1 MAVMVIGGISLRPP
15 EKKISFETSRSVARF
30 DIPGYKPIYQD
41 MGQGECTCSFNGIID
56 GFGAY
61 SKALALEKL
70 KDKGEPVIFI
80 AGPVTTKVVLES
92 FKYEWYR
99 DDVVRYEISLIRTE
113 DSATSLTY
121 TVSSLV
127 KNRKAI
133 SNALSGGLAS
143 GLAAVAT
150 VTVPFVQG
158 EDLRSLAQGVSGNV
172 DDWQYIASLNNL
184 DSAIVPDEVKSLLM
198 PASIDAMQDLKAV
211 VDTVNGG
218 VPSL

>member
-1 MAVMVIGGISLRPP
+1 MVIGGIALRPP

-56 GFGAY
+56 GLGAY
-61 SKALALEKL
+61 AKALALEKL
-70 KDKGEPVIFI
+70 KDKGEPVTFI
-80 AGPVTTKVVLES
+80 AGPVTTKVVLEN

-113 DSATSLTY
+113 DSSTSLTY

-133 SNALSGGLAS
+133 SNALSGGFAS

-158 EDLRSLAQGVSGNV
+158 EDLRSLSQGVSGNV

>member
-1 MAVMVIGGISLRPP
+1 MAVMVIGGIALRPP

-56 GFGAY
+56 GLGAY
-61 SKALALEKL
+61 AKALALEKL
-70 KDKGEPVIFI
+70 KDKGEPVTFI
-80 AGPVTTKVVLES
+80 AGPVTTKVVLEN

-113 DSATSLTY
+113 DSSTSLTY

-133 SNALSGGLAS
+133 SNALSGGFAS

>member
-30 DIPGYKPIYQD
+30 VIPGYKPIYQD

-61 SKALALEKL
+61 SKALALERL

-143 GLAAVAT
+143 GFAAVA
-150 VTVPFVQG
+150 VPFVQG
-158 EDLRSLAQGVSGNV
+158 KDLRSLAQGVSGNV
-172 DDWQYIASLNNL
+172 DDWQYIAALNNL

-211 VDTVNGG
+211 VDTMNGG

>member
-70 KDKGEPVIFI
+70 KDKGEPVTFI
-80 AGPVTTKVVLES
+80 AGPATAKVILEA

-113 DSATSLTY
+113 DSSTSLTY

-133 SNALSGGLAS
+133 SNALSGGLAG

-150 VTVPFVQG
+150 VAVPFVQG

-172 DDWQYIASLNNL
+172 DDWQYIAALNNL

>member
-1 MAVMVIGGISLRPP
+1 MAVMVIGGIALRPP

-56 GFGAY
+56 GLGAY
-61 SKALALEKL
+61 AKALALEKL
-70 KDKGEPVIFI
+70 KDKGEPVTFI
-80 AGPVTTKVVLES
+80 AGPVTTKVVLEN

-99 DDVVRYEISLIRTE
+99 DDVVRYEISLIRIE
-113 DSATSLTY
+113 DNTTSLTY
-121 TVSSLV
+121 TVSSLA

-133 SNALSGGLAS
+133 SNALSGGLAG

-150 VTVPFVQG
+150 VAVPFVQG
-158 EDLRSLAQGVSGNV
+158 EDLRSLAHGVSGNV
-172 DDWQYIASLNNL
+172 DDWQYIAALNNL

-198 PASIDAMQDLKAV
+198 PASIGAMQDLKAV

>member
-56 GFGAY
+56 GLGAY
-61 SKALALEKL
+61 AKALALEKL
-70 KDKGEPVIFI
+70 KDKGEPVTFI
-80 AGPVTTKVVLES
+80 AGPVTTKVVLEN

-113 DSATSLTY
+113 DSSTSLTY

-133 SNALSGGLAS
+133 SNALSGGFAS

-184 DSAIVPDEVKSLLM
+184 DSAIVPD
-198 PASIDAMQDLKAV
+198 
-211 VDTVNGG
+211 
-218 VPSL
+218 